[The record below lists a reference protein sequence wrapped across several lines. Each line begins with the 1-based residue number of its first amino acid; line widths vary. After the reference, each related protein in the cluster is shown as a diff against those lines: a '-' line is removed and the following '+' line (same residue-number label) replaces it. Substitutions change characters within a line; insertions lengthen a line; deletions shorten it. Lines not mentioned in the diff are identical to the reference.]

1 MCYKVKMYVYWD
13 WIVLICSCIA
23 SSGEVL
29 QLTSSNQQAL
39 LCSFQHLTKHCL
51 CLTFSLSLSHPD
63 VSGAPQLQHLVPWLS
78 QVSQRATLGH
88 TFAID
93 HVSNNHQVGWTFLF
107 KPFWHH
113 RQAGRPEPGRCR
125 RISCK
130 EAATADLRD
139 LSVPQNGTVASP
151 IWSDT
156 RIFEAFYI
164 F

>member
-1 MCYKVKMYVYWD
+1 MYVYWD

-51 CLTFSLSLSHPD
+51 CLTFSLSLPHPD

-88 TFAID
+88 TFSID
-93 HVSNNHQVGWTFLF
+93 HVAQQVGWSFLF

-113 RQAGRPEPGRCR
+113 RQTGRPQPRGGRCLW
-125 RISCK
+125 ISCK

-139 LSVPQNGTVASP
+139 LPFPQNGTVAST
-151 IWSDT
+151 IWSDCQSFKRFT
-156 RIFEAFYI
+156 FSNLQMT
-164 F
+164 

>member
-1 MCYKVKMYVYWD
+1 MYVYWD

-93 HVSNNHQVGWTFLF
+93 HVSNNHQVGWSF
-107 KPFWHH
+107 
-113 RQAGRPEPGRCR
+113 
-125 RISCK
+125 S
-130 EAATADLRD
+130 
-139 LSVPQNGTVASP
+139 
-151 IWSDT
+151 
-156 RIFEAFYI
+156 FEAFFDIIDKQADLNHEEVGASGFPAKKRQQQI
-164 F
+164 FGTSPFLRMGRSLRQFGQTWQSYKWVNFYC